1 MDALQIQK
9 GDFSGDNNNKRAP
22 EGKQRKKER
31 KRVNLNDV
39 WLE

>member
-22 EGKQRKKER
+22 EGKER